1 MKALI
6 IGATGAT
13 GRDLVRVLLDDADY
27 AEVVAFVRRP
37 TGVTHPKYLEVA
49 TDFSRLE
56 EVADAIAGDVW
67 FSCLGTTLKAAGS
80 KERQW
85 QVDHDI
91 PLAFARLAKRNGV
104 AKAVVVSAYGAAAD
118 SKVFY
123 SRLKGVLDEAIMKL
137 GFEQCVIF
145 RPGFLVRKDT
155 DRGSERVI
163 ARVLRFLNRLGVA
176 KRFRPLATEVLAEKL
191 AGAPKGGG
199 AGTQVFELEE
209 IFRR

>member
-13 GRDLVRVLLDDADY
+13 GRDLVRVLLSDDDY
-27 AEVVAFVRRP
+27 TEVVAFVRRP
-37 TGVTHPKYLEVA
+37 TGVAHAKYSEVV
-49 TDFSRLE
+49 TDFDRLE
-56 EVADAIAGDVW
+56 EVAHAVTGDVW

-118 SKVFY
+118 SQVFY
-123 SRLKGVLDEAIMKL
+123 SRLKGALDEAILKL

-145 RPGFLVRKDT
+145 RPGFLVRKNT
-155 DRGSERVI
+155 DRASERFI
-163 ARVLRFLNRLGVA
+163 AGVLRFLNRAGVA
-176 KRFRPLATEVLAEKL
+176 RRFRPLPTEVLAEKL
-191 AGAPKGGG
+191 AGAPKKGG